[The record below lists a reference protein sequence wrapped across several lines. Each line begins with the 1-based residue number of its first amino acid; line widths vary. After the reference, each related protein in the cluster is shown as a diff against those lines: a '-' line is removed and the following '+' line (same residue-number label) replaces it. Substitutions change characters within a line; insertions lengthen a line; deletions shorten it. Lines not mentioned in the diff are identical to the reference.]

1 MRLGKAS
8 GPLIRQMHLA
18 KHEQCVLINDLAN
31 PGFGKVL
38 SDMVEAIKLLIAAA
52 PKSPTLLPGE

>member
-31 PGFGKVL
+31 PGFGLGALKDWVL
-38 SDMVEAIKLLIAAA
+38 EGPLGI
-52 PKSPTLLPGE
+52 T